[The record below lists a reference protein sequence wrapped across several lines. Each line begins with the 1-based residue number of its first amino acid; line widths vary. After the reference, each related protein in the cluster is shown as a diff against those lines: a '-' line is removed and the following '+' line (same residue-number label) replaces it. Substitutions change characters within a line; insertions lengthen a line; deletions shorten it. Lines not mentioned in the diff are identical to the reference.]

1 MPHVDQW
8 DEAEEFPRELYR
20 KASAA
25 GLLQL
30 GFPEEYGGVPTD
42 PFFGIIKAE
51 EMARHGSGG
60 VNASLNSHTIGAP
73 PIAALGPEWMKRK
86 VLPEVLAG
94 EKISALAITE
104 PSGGSDVAN
113 LKTTAR
119 REGDHYVVN
128 GSKMFIT
135 SGMRA
140 DYYTVAVR
148 TGGPGAGGVSL
159 LLIER
164 DREGFARTKLKKMGW
179 WASDTAQLFFDNV
192 KVPVENL
199 IGEENKGF
207 IGIMLN
213 FNQERL
219 GMAAGACGYAKVCLD
234 EAIAYARERHTFGKP
249 LIANQ
254 VVRHRLVDMAMRINA
269 VKSTLELLAWRV
281 GQGEKPV
288 AEICMLKNLA
298 TSTLEFCA
306 NEAMQV
312 FGGAGYLRGAKVER
326 IYRETKVMSIGGG
339 SVEIMKDL
347 AARQMGLCVH
357 QPERSLPCAYRESS
371 RRLASGRRASDPRAR
386 EEVGAWPLTT
396 RERRA
401 LPDVVLRHHP
411 AQQGAGHEGHRRARA
426 ASPPCSSSGA
436 RSWSAIPRP
445 ACWPADR

>member
-1 MPHVDQW
+1 MSLAPATEVPNGPPSPFYTEDHEAFRRTVRRFVDREIMPHVDAW

-20 KASAA
+20 KASSA

-30 GFPEEYGGVPTD
+30 GFPEAYGGVPTD

-51 EMARHGSGG
+51 EMARHASGG
-60 VNASLNSHTIGAP
+60 LNASLNSHTIGAP

-113 LKTTAR
+113 LRTTAR

-164 DREGFARTKLKKMGW
+164 DREGFGRTKLKKMGW

-192 KVPVENL
+192 RVPVDNL
-199 IGEENKGF
+199 IGPENKGF

-213 FNQERL
+213 FNSERL
-219 GMAAGACGYAKVCLD
+219 GMAAGAWGYAKVCLE

-254 VVRHRLVDMAMRINA
+254 VVRHRLVDMAMRIHA
-269 VKSTLELLAWRV
+269 VRSTLELLAWRV

-298 TSTLEFCA
+298 TSTMEYCA

-347 AARQMGLCVH
+347 AARQMGL
-357 QPERSLPCAYRESS
+357 
-371 RRLASGRRASDPRAR
+371 
-386 EEVGAWPLTT
+386 
-396 RERRA
+396 
-401 LPDVVLRHHP
+401 
-411 AQQGAGHEGHRRARA
+411 
-426 ASPPCSSSGA
+426 
-436 RSWSAIPRP
+436 
-445 ACWPADR
+445 

>member
-1 MPHVDQW
+1 MAAAASDGLPFPQAAPSPFYTEEHEAFRTTVRRFVDREIMPYVDKW

-20 KASAA
+20 KASAV

-42 PFFGIIKAE
+42 PFFGIIKSE
-51 EMARHGSGG
+51 ELARHGSGG

-86 VLPEVLAG
+86 LLPEILAG

-104 PSGGSDVAN
+104 PTGGSDVAS

-135 SGMRA
+135 SGVRA
-140 DYYTVAVR
+140 DYFTVAVR

-164 DREGFARTKLKKMGW
+164 EREGFSRTKLKKMGW

-192 KVPVENL
+192 CVPVDNL
-199 IGEENKGF
+199 IGQENKGF

-219 GMAAGACGYAKVCLD
+219 GLSAGAYGYAKVCLE

-298 TSTLEFCA
+298 TSTLEYCA
-306 NEAMQV
+306 NEAMQI

-347 AARQMGLCVH
+347 AARQMGL
-357 QPERSLPCAYRESS
+357 
-371 RRLASGRRASDPRAR
+371 
-386 EEVGAWPLTT
+386 
-396 RERRA
+396 
-401 LPDVVLRHHP
+401 
-411 AQQGAGHEGHRRARA
+411 
-426 ASPPCSSSGA
+426 
-436 RSWSAIPRP
+436 
-445 ACWPADR
+445 